1 MKGKLSNI
9 KRYTPVIF
17 MVTDGKKT
25 IYVNEWELRQ
35 IQIEIREGI
44 RVYGQEV
51 NILGKPNI
59 KAKINKQGIL
69 SISLAEGH
77 KIGGIHYVS
86 YGFVCQQEVQFIKKS
101 NTNLKT

>member
-17 MVTDGKKT
+17 IVTNGKKT

-35 IQIEIREGI
+35 IQIEVREGI
-44 RVYGQEV
+44 RKYGQEV

-69 SISLAEGH
+69 SRSLAEGY
-77 KIGGIHYVS
+77 KIEGIHYIS
-86 YGFVCQQEVQFIKKS
+86 YGFASQQIVQFI
-101 NTNLKT
+101 NTDTNPGG